1 MCFFWT
7 IGEAQNTAMAIV
19 LTMQKQADIKKH
31 FLYLGL

>member
-1 MCFFWT
+1 MYFFWT

-19 LTMQKQADIKKH
+19 LTMQKQTDIKKH